1 MKWKNL
7 IKTLDLEFTQGS
19 NLSKSVREAVKDLI
33 YLMSA
38 GIINWKNIF
47 AVALIQRKTDYLT
60 EVKLWNFYQKIKTV
74 KMKKFLMY

>member
-1 MKWKNL
+1 MLHHSDDLKFCFLKGLTDTRTNNFCNEMKNL

-38 GIINWKNIF
+38 GIIN
-47 AVALIQRKTDYLT
+47 
-60 EVKLWNFYQKIKTV
+60 
-74 KMKKFLMY
+74 